1 MVRAEYLRQK
11 KRWPEKR
18 RGKTGHPR
26 LEDGLDGGRRIV
38 EEPSSIQNHL
48 FNPIKIWVLSGVMS
62 TVLGLT
68 RVFKFQPSLG
78 KLYRLIVERNAVPSK
93 HVKF

>member
-1 MVRAEYLRQK
+1 MLLNKITKTKNRFRAYPTHQAVQTS
-11 KRWPEKR
+11 
-18 RGKTGHPR
+18 GSTA
-26 LEDGLDGGRRIV
+26 
-38 EEPSSIQNHL
+38 QNHL
-48 FNPIKIWVLSGVMS
+48 FNPIKSWVLSGVMS

-78 KLYRLIVERNAVPSK
+78 KLHRLIVERNAVPSQ